1 MLVDTAHRGQP
12 PKWHATKPRCPGDTR
27 RTCQGCVEQTQT
39 ANGLAGLRFL
49 QRVPGLGLTSD
60 RTGGTLITFPFASWV
75 ISDLTWVCAC
85 ECSDRQPPS
94 PNEGRWNDGHSN
106 PPVLPKADKRQPARS
121 RGSRGRCPHPPSHAC
136 GLFLPE
142 TANAYHRRVMS
153 HGLGSSSKD
162 SLKQETFISCFSS
175 LFSDR
180 AIEPNELCGK
190 GEEMFFLLHFR
201 KV

>member
-1 MLVDTAHRGQP
+1 MLSARACPELVSKPFPAGCGDAILLRLPAPLMLVDTAHRGQP

-85 ECSDRQPPS
+85 ECSDRQPP
-94 PNEGRWNDGHSN
+94 
-106 PPVLPKADKRQPARS
+106 LPK
-121 RGSRGRCPHPPSHAC
+121 RGPM
-136 GLFLPE
+136 E
-142 TANAYHRRVMS
+142 
-153 HGLGSSSKD
+153 
-162 SLKQETFISCFSS
+162 
-175 LFSDR
+175 
-180 AIEPNELCGK
+180 
-190 GEEMFFLLHFR
+190 
-201 KV
+201 